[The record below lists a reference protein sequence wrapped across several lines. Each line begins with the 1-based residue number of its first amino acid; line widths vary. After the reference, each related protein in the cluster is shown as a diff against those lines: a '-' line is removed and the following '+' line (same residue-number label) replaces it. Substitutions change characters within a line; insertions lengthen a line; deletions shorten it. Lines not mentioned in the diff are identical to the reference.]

1 MGLSINNSIC
11 RSHKKTPYEFVYGNK
26 PYGSCSLIDE
36 LFIRD
41 IYDEENISETIK
53 IVDFKNSDKNL
64 DNNFDFNKNL
74 LGK

>member
-1 MGLSINNSIC
+1 MILSINNFIC
-11 RSHKKTPYEFVYGNK
+11 RSHKKTSYELIYGNK
-26 PYGSCSLIDE
+26 SCGSYSLINK

-41 IYDEENISETIK
+41 IYDEENILETIK
-53 IVDFKNSDKNL
+53 IIDFKNSDKNL